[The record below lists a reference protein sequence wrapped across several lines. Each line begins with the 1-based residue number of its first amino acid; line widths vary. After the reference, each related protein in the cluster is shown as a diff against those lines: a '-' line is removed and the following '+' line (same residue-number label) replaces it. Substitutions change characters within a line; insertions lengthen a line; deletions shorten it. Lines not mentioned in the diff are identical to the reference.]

1 MTQQLNREM
10 WDHFLE
16 QLDAQVEGDF
26 LTLAAEY
33 ETIMGHP
40 FHVGSS
46 PQVMFSMLQQAMMSE
61 NKQLLTSTVDFITQL
76 PIPLQA
82 DFAAYSRD
90 HSGDTHSHDG
100 KKKHK
105 RRSGYKIPMASKL
118 WDFLHL
124 RRAA

>member
-26 LTLAAEY
+26 LTLATEY

-46 PQVMFSMLQQAMMSE
+46 PQVMFSMLQQAMMSQ
-61 NKQLLTSTVDFITQL
+61 NKQLLTATVDFIAQL
-76 PIPLQA
+76 SIQLQA
-82 DFAAYSRD
+82 EFALYSRD
-90 HSGDTHSHDG
+90 YLRNSDGHDG
-100 KKKHK
+100 KKK
-105 RRSGYKIPMASKL
+105 RRSAHKTPVASKL
-118 WDFLHL
+118 WNFLHL
-124 RRAA
+124 ARAA